1 MKGKLGIVVGLA
13 AGYVLG
19 SRAGHERYDQI
30 KEQFLKVWNTDPVQK
45 QVDKVKDISKT
56 AVSALPNAVWNGAVK
71 VTKAATG
78 NNAPGKQTP
87 GQKLDAAVDAGK
99 ESAKDVADAAKTTAN
114 EVGDAAE
121 DSFDDIQKAARE
133 HDGS

>member
-1 MKGKLGIVVGLA
+1 MKGKLGIVIGLA

-19 SRAGHERYDQI
+19 ARAGRDRYEQI
-30 KEQFLKVWNTDPVQK
+30 KDQAEKLWNTQPVQK
-45 QVDKVKDISKT
+45 QVDKVKDLSKT
-56 AVSALPNAVWNGAVK
+56 AVAALPNAVWNGAVK

-78 NNAPGKQTP
+78 NNTPAKKTP
-87 GQKLDAAVDAGK
+87 GERLDATLDASK
-99 ESAKDVADAAKTTAN
+99 KSAKDVADAASTSVN

-121 DSFDDIQKAARE
+121 DGFEDIQKAARE